1 MLLLLRATIAV
12 LACFTPALAQFQP
25 SIAPPPPADA
35 AAAPAPGSLPRS
47 RRENPAVSIQD
58 LVKIAGQDAS
68 PIRGMGIVTGLPKTG
83 DSGAEL
89 ALARPLMQIYANN
102 GMPLGETRELSKA
115 KGTSAIVSLW
125 AEIPESGGRAGDRF
139 DVIVS
144 AMHSASSLKGG
155 MLLISPMLGPLP
167 SKPGA
172 DPKANLFA
180 FASGPV
186 IIEAT
191 DSPTVGRIRGGCQL
205 IKDTPNYQ
213 LSDQRRSTTVINLIV
228 RPHFRSYSTTRMIAS
243 EINGLTADLEN
254 TDESAG
260 IIAQAVDDSLIR
272 VSIPEHERGNP
283 TNFIASVLTKRFS
296 PSLIDLPAQVIVNER
311 TGTVIVTGDV
321 EISSVTIG
329 NDALVIT
336 TTSPP
341 INPTTAD
348 PLVTRT
354 NWAEFGSTSTNAERA
369 RIQDLLEA
377 FKQLNVPARQ
387 QINILAQINQTG
399 RLHARFIHD

>member
-1 MLLLLRATIAV
+1 MRPVPFMVCAI
-12 LACFTPALAQFQP
+12 LAAMACIMPALAQFQP
-25 SIAPPPPADA
+25 GTVPQAPGAS
-35 AAAPAPGSLPRS
+35 APLAPPGSLPRS

-58 LVKIAGQDAS
+58 LVKIAGQNAS
-68 PIRGMGIVTGLPKTG
+68 PIRGMGIVTGLSKTG

-102 GMPLGETRELSKA
+102 GMPLGDVRELSKA
-115 KGTSAIVSLW
+115 KGSAAIVMLS
-125 AEIPESGGRAGDRF
+125 AEIPEAGGRAGDRF

-144 AMHSASSLKGG
+144 VVHSASSLKGG
-155 MLLISPMLGPLP
+155 VLMISPMLGPLP
-167 SKPGA
+167 SKPGP
-172 DPKANLFA
+172 DPKANLFG
-180 FASGPV
+180 FASGPL
-186 IIEAT
+186 IIEDT

-205 IKDTPNYQ
+205 IKDTP
-213 LSDQRRSTTVINLIV
+213 RRVHNQTVDLIV
-228 RPHFRSYSTTRMIAS
+228 QPHFRSYSTTRMIAS

-254 TDESAG
+254 ADDSSG
-260 IIAQAVDDSLIR
+260 NIAQAIDDSLIR
-272 VSIPEHERGNP
+272 VLIPEHERGNP

-296 PSLIDLPAQVIVNER
+296 PSLIDLPAQVVVNER
-311 TGTVIVTGDV
+311 TGTIIVTGDV

-336 TTSPP
+336 TTTPP
-341 INPTTAD
+341 IAPTPTD

-354 NWAEFGSTSTNAERA
+354 NWAEFGSTSTTAERA

-387 QINILAQINQTG
+387 QIQILAQINQTG
-399 RLHARFIHD
+399 RLHARFIRD

>member
-1 MLLLLRATIAV
+1 MRPASLLLRATLAV

-25 SIAPPPPADA
+25 SIAPPHPGEVA
-35 AAAPAPGSLPRS
+35 APPAPGSLPRS

-58 LVKIAGQDAS
+58 LVKIAGQNAS

-102 GMPLGETRELSKA
+102 GMPLGEIRELSKA

-155 MLLISPMLGPLP
+155 MLMISPMLGPLP
-167 SKPGA
+167 SKPGD
-172 DPKANLFA
+172 DPKANLWA
-180 FASGPV
+180 FASGPI

-191 DSPTVGRIRGGCQL
+191 DSPTVGRIRDGCQL
-205 IKDTPNYQ
+205 IKDLPRRIPNQ
-213 LSDQRRSTTVINLIV
+213 VVDLIV

-254 TDESAG
+254 TDDSAG
-260 IIAQAVDDSLIR
+260 MIAQAVDDTLIR

-283 TNFIASVLTKRFS
+283 SNFIASVLTKRFS
-296 PSLIDLPAQVIVNER
+296 PSLLDLPAQVVVNER
-311 TGTVIVTGDV
+311 TGTIIVTGDV

-336 TTSPP
+336 TTTPP
-341 INPTTAD
+341 INPTAAD

-387 QINILAQINQTG
+387 QIQILAQINQTG
-399 RLHARFIHD
+399 RLHARFIRD